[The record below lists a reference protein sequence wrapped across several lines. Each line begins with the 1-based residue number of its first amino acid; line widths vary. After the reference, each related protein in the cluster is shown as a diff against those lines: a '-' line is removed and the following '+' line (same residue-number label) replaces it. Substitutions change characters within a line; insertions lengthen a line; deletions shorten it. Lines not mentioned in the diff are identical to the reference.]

1 MSILPVCSGLHLC
14 GDRVSILPE
23 YPCYTASVAMDR
35 IRTASLTQ
43 TCKQT
48 GGKGSMRRENLC
60 VVNWVPCSGLFQ
72 PDGCDE
78 RRQETND
85 SIPVQT

>member
-1 MSILPVCSGLHLC
+1 MSILLVCSGLHLC

-43 TCKQT
+43 TCKQADWR
-48 GGKGSMRRENLC
+48 KGLDAQRKSLC
-60 VVNWVPCSGLFQ
+60 CKLGAVQWLVPA
-72 PDGCDE
+72 
-78 RRQETND
+78 RWM
-85 SIPVQT
+85 